1 MHINLRFSVKKD
13 HYFFTLLD
21 IGPFR
26 SWLQKRVRA
35 VSGQEM
41 KSFRLKE
48 ENYFF
53 PAKYIMQVPQKFVM
67 SITSLTGYLLN
78 QV

>member
-26 SWLQKRVRA
+26 RSWLQKRVRP

-53 PAKYIMQVPQKFVM
+53 PAKYIMQVPQKFV
-67 SITSLTGYLLN
+67 ISLTGYLLN